1 MAARKKPV
9 SAPSQPLPLQ
19 GQTALVTGAGI
30 RLGRALALALAE
42 HGCDVIVHYNTSRKP
57 AAETARAI
65 RKLGRAAHLLQA
77 DLSRPAAAVQL
88 ARAAEKIAPV
98 DILINSAAIFWPTE
112 LKNLTLKELDAFLDI
127 NLKSPYALSAEIGRK
142 MKRRG
147 HGSILNMA
155 CLSGFKAWK
164 AYVPYSI
171 SKAGV
176 ISLTEGLAKL
186 FAPEVRVNAI
196 APGTV
201 LPPEKMP
208 LAEREQLRQ
217 RLPLQR
223 LGTPDDIVSAALYA
237 LCAAFVTGQTLRVDG
252 GRSLV

>member
-1 MAARKKPV
+1 MASRGKKQID
-9 SAPSQPLPLQ
+9 AALPFA

-42 HGCDVIVHYNTSRKP
+42 RGCDVVVHYNSSR
-57 AAETARAI
+57 AEAEKTAGDI
-65 RKLGRAAHLLQA
+65 RKLGRKATVLKA
-77 DLSRPAAAVQL
+77 DLSKPKAAEKL
-88 ARAAEKIAPV
+88 ARDAEKIAPL
-98 DILINSAAIFWPTE
+98 DILINSAAIYWPTPLE
-112 LKNLTLKELDAFLDI
+112 KLSIDELDTFLNI
-127 NLKSPYALSAEIGRK
+127 NLKAPYVLCSEIGRK
-142 MKRRG
+142 MKARG
-147 HGSILNMA
+147 RGNILNMA
-155 CLSGFKAWK
+155 CLSGIKAWK

-176 ISLTEGLAKL
+176 VSLTEGMAKL
-186 FAPEVRVNAI
+186 LAPEVRVNAI

-208 LAEREQLRQ
+208 AAELNRLRE

-223 LGTPDDIVSAALYA
+223 LGTADDIVSAALYA
-237 LCAAFVTGQTLRVDG
+237 LCTSFVTGQVLRVDG